1 MINRG
6 GEKISPHEVED
17 VLASAAEVA
26 EAVCFPVAYRT
37 LGEEIAAAVV
47 LREGEVVSED
57 DLRTFAF
64 ERLAPFK
71 VPRRIYI
78 VEALPKGPTGKV
90 ARIGLAEKL
99 AATNLRYLTIG
110 GSVRNSR
117 QALPAWRIPVTVC
130 LDLRERL

>member
-1 MINRG
+1 VINRG

-64 ERLAPFK
+64 ERLAPSK
-71 VPRRIYI
+71 VPRRIFI
-78 VEALPKGPTGKV
+78 VDALPKGPTGKLQ
-90 ARIGLAEKL
+90 RMLLAQQL
-99 AATNLRYLTIG
+99 NRAGSALGALG
-110 GSVRNSR
+110 GVGKS
-117 QALPAWRIPVTVC
+117 P
-130 LDLRERL
+130 